1 MKKSKFKV
9 GDEVVLSASGSRISE
24 NLRYKGGSGK
34 VVAIIDDGK
43 AITLLCKWSNPSK
56 GLEGNAF
63 FKPYEL
69 KFKKTRAER
78 QKINTTSKP
87 KMYYKHN
94 ATIWS

>member
-1 MKKSKFKV
+1 MKKYKFKK

-24 NLRYKGGSGK
+24 NLRYKGGIGT

-43 AITLLCKWSNPSK
+43 VVTLLCHWVQSN
-56 GLEGNAF
+56 GLKTNAF

-69 KFKKTRAER
+69 KFKKTKAER

-94 ATIWS
+94 ATIWR